1 MAPEL
6 FNINA
11 VSNEGNSGLSTRESD
26 AFALGMVTF
35 EVMDVPH
42 GRFFHSLKCHLVP
55 SGIHWTSAI
64 PGVQG
69 NSGGNEKDHRR

>member
-42 GRFFHSLKCHLVP
+42 GMFFHSFETPPCTFRYSLDKRH
-55 SGIHWTSAI
+55 SQSA
-64 PGVQG
+64 
-69 NSGGNEKDHRR
+69 RRQRR